1 MAAPTIAERMKR
13 KYVVMTTDQAMI
25 DRLAAQ
31 TPPEWTQVVC
41 TDFEEL
47 GEWGDVLLNRFLLLD
62 LDEWDVFD
70 PLDVIRALR
79 MQYQINTPVFC
90 FGGDEMIQDEMRLAR
105 ADRFFGRDEM
115 VERLPEF
122 LRQYDWGE

>member
-1 MAAPTIAERMKR
+1 MAAPTVAERLKR
-13 KYVVMTTDQAMI
+13 KYVLMTTDQAMI
-25 DRLAAQ
+25 DRLSAM
-31 TPPEWTQVVC
+31 TPPTWAQVVC

-47 GEWGDVLLNRFLLLD
+47 GEWADVLLYRFILLD
-62 LDEWDVFD
+62 LDEWEIFD
-70 PLDVIRALR
+70 PLDVIRVLR

-90 FGGDEMIQDEMRLAR
+90 FGGDEDIQDEMRLAR
-105 ADRFFGRDEM
+105 ADRFFGREEM